1 MKANF
6 LWQCWEWPSKG
17 SSRERKEP
25 RGGFNFI
32 SSYSIFHLL
41 SKVSGEKKLPLYQLG
56 CSEEVEWLVRSSAWE
71 VILTGFKGRIRLQ
84 EEIRL
89 NPGSALLRGL
99 CGRAQVI

>member
-1 MKANF
+1 MDLTSF
-6 LWQCWEWPSKG
+6 LPILY
-17 SSRERKEP
+17 
-25 RGGFNFI
+25 FI
-32 SSYSIFHLL
+32 CYQRFLV
-41 SKVSGEKKLPLYQLG
+41 KKKLPLYQLG